1 MVSAPSGVG
10 GKMVKVPLFA
20 VMIGKSRFFAPRFA
34 RWNVRIGKTIL
45 ILLRSFLR
53 VFALIRNFAVESA
66 AAHKAL

>member
-34 RWNVRIGKTIL
+34 WWNVRIGKNDSDFVAIIL
-45 ILLRSFLR
+45 
-53 VFALIRNFAVESA
+53 A
-66 AAHKAL
+66 